1 MVMVG
6 KILYLEIRYTLSNT
20 SVGTVTSF
28 KLYYSDLPLVQQD
41 PALPAPRVT
50 AVTIEPEA
58 PVVVDTTGAGDD
70 LLTGLF
76 TIPTFSNFV
85 RTTSGL
91 EIKFKNLRPI
101 YYVEQINVFIDDS
114 DGTFQKKEFRW
125 SFNNSYWASWE
136 PLAPANIS
144 GIKIYPNKYLYLEI
158 RYVQA
163 SEDSGTAT
171 SFSIQ
176 YKELSVDQYPV
187 TASQADAAAVA
198 TDQGTACDVREVT
211 RTNVY
216 DIYDANLLEGK
227 DGDYYLWRANH
238 KGTQGIPTIQ
248 GLQEYLNIIGA
259 AISALDP
266 CTAVAAA
273 NNVSG
278 SGEGVYDHYDSSLR
292 TLYFRRIDAVNE
304 LSVTETDGVITITPD
319 LSAYATLA
327 YVNDKVSSID
337 ASIIQ
342 IDSFILS
349 LDASIDDLYTYFSFA
364 AYTDIL
370 NCGENWSIVNDDDAD
385 GGDGWHVL
393 NPVVLTGGSFWDI

>member
-1 MVMVG
+1 MIFTNFTRVESDLVILFKNTTAIQNIHDVNYFIDNTSGSFAAKEVRWSFDNSSWTSWATLSQPTIADMVMVG
-6 KILYLEIRYTLSNT
+6 KILYLEIRYTLSKT
-20 SVGTVTSF
+20 SSGTVTSF

-41 PALPAPRVT
+41 PALPAPRAT
-50 AVTIEPEA
+50 AVTIELEA

-76 TIPTFSNFV
+76 AIPTFSNFV

-144 GIKIYPNKYLYLEI
+144 GIKIYPNKYLYLEV

-273 NNVSG
+273 DNVS
-278 SGEGVYDHYDSSLR
+278 VA
-292 TLYFRRIDAVNE
+292 IPPAP
-304 LSVTETDGVITITPD
+304 LSF
-319 LSAYATLA
+319 S
-327 YVNDKVSSID
+327 N
-337 ASIIQ
+337 II
-342 IDSFILS
+342 SPLF
-349 LDASIDDLYTYFSFA
+349 
-364 AYTDIL
+364 
-370 NCGENWSIVNDDDAD
+370 
-385 GGDGWHVL
+385 
-393 NPVVLTGGSFWDI
+393 